1 MNSMATRHAPDVKVP
16 LAHILTGAAAA
27 LAGGLLLV
35 WRGPALLG
43 APVGDLRALALTHLF
58 TLGWLTMTIV
68 GATYQLVPVVLEV
81 RLRSEGLA
89 RSGYPLLLAGIA
101 LLVGGFWTGRT
112 GLLIPGALLTAGA
125 LLAYAAHLTATV
137 LGATAHRMQRLFFL
151 GATAYLSLVC
161 ALGGLMA
168 ADFRWNFLRADLL
181 PVHVIA
187 AVLGWVTLLAMGV
200 AYKLTPMFA
209 LSHGHGDGAG
219 MVVFGLWFAGTVLL
233 ILGVA
238 LGWPAPA
245 VAALGLPLV
254 AAIALF
260 LRDQHAF
267 FRTRYRPHLDV
278 GSRLVVAACGYLALT
293 AVAGWLDLAGAVH
306 LPPASLVIL
315 AVLGWLGCLVAGQT
329 YKIVPF
335 LVWFHRYAGRAGR
348 ERVPLLR
355 EMYDGRL
362 AEAGMWGM
370 VGAGLLLAAGVTA
383 AAPWLIR
390 LGGAAWLCGYGVL
403 AYNLMQVL
411 RA

>member
-1 MNSMATRHAPDVKVP
+1 VNSMATRHAPDVGVP

-35 WRGPALLG
+35 WRGPALLR
-43 APVGDLRALALTHLF
+43 APVGELRPLALTHIF
-58 TLGWLTMTIV
+58 TLGWQTMTIV

-89 RSGYPLLLAGIA
+89 RAGYAVLLVGIA
-101 LLVGGFWTGRT
+101 LLVGGFCTGRM
-112 GLLIPGALLTAGA
+112 GLSIPGALLTAGA
-125 LLAYAAHLTATV
+125 LLAYSGHLTVTV
-137 LGATAHRMQRLFFL
+137 LGATAHRMHRLFFL
-151 GATAYLSLVC
+151 GATAYLAVVC
-161 ALGGLMA
+161 ALGALMA
-168 ADFRWNFLRADLL
+168 ADLRWNFLRVDVL

-200 AYKLTPMFA
+200 ACKLTPMFA
-209 LSHGHGDGAG
+209 LSHGHGAGAG
-219 MVVFGLWFAGTVLL
+219 RVVFGLWFVGTVLL

-238 LGWPAPA
+238 LGRPAPA
-245 VAALGLPLV
+245 LVALSLPLV

-267 FRTRYRPHLDV
+267 FRTWHGPHLDA
-278 GSRLVVAACGYLALT
+278 GLRLVVAACGYLAPT
-293 AVAGWLDLAGAVH
+293 AVAGWLDVAGAIH
-306 LPPASLVIL
+306 LRPASLVIL
-315 AVLGWLGCLVAGQT
+315 AALGWLGCLVAGLT
-329 YKIVPF
+329 YTIVPF
-335 LVWFHRYAGRAGR
+335 LVWFYRDAGRAGL

-362 AEAGMWGM
+362 AEAGMWGT
-370 VGAGLLLAAGVTA
+370 VVAGVLLA
-383 AAPWLIR
+383 AAPWLLC

-403 AYNLMQVL
+403 AYNLAQVL